1 MSMSIASSLTIA
13 LRALSRNKLQ
23 TALTTVGMTIGV
35 ATVLTMIA
43 LGTGAEAAIEQQVRA
58 AGMNLI
64 VVTAGNYK
72 AKTEDDGGG
81 VVDHQARMDALGSA
95 ESLALLRS
103 AESLALLRSGES
115 LALRRAG
122 ESLAVRRSGTAR
134 DLRSGTPRD
143 LRSETARERS
153 ETKHRTWMEREP
165 VVVEREPVAMER
177 EPVAMEREPRVME
190 HDSVVVERE
199 PFRRASEDRPA
210 PRLALAM
217 FHPEDD
223 PMEKHDHPTARQRLG
238 DTEAG
243 LGAAA
248 TLTPADAD
256 AIRALRGVQYVSEG
270 IHENVHATAGDR
282 RWFTRLH
289 GGDVELPSI
298 RRSWTFTSGRFFSAR
313 EQSRLAPVVVL
324 GAFVAQKLFGD
335 ANPVGRQILLWKQPF
350 EVVGVVSSGSW
361 MVAPAAGDDQF
372 DAVYVPFTTIHRLLN
387 LSKLNDITITAAS
400 TGEVTRVSKDVTE
413 LLRARHRIGIK
424 DPDDFTVATQA
435 RQSLAKGGLRPDVA
449 RAVVGNVGGLE
460 KVTLE
465 QLGRT
470 LDRATKTMTALLG
483 SIAAVSLLVG
493 GIGIMNIM
501 LLSVTE
507 RTREIG
513 IRRAVGA
520 RAGDVLRQFL
530 AEAIA
535 LSVIGGLAGIALGA
549 VTSGAIAQMLKWSAS
564 VSPASVALSFAVA
577 AAVGVFFGYYP
588 ARQASRLDPI
598 ESLRYE

>member
-1 MSMSIASSLTIA
+1 MTLGSSLSIA

-64 VVTAGNYK
+64 IVTAGNYK
-72 AKTEDDGGG
+72 TKTEDDGGG
-81 VVDHQARMDALGSA
+81 VVDHQARSDVGADPGV
-95 ESLALLRS
+95 RPG
-103 AESLALLRSGES
+103 RH
-115 LALRRAG
+115 AG
-122 ESLAVRRSGTAR
+122 RPLQS
-134 DLRSGTPRD
+134 D
-143 LRSETARERS
+143 
-153 ETKHRTWMEREP
+153 
-165 VVVEREPVAMER
+165 VVFA
-177 EPVAMEREPRVME
+177 A
-190 HDSVVVERE
+190 
-199 PFRRASEDRPA
+199 
-210 PRLALAM
+210 

-238 DTEAG
+238 DLEAG
-243 LGAAA
+243 LGTAA

-256 AIRALRGVQYVSEG
+256 AIRRIPGVQFVSEG
-270 IHENVHATAGDR
+270 IHENVHATADER

-298 RRSWTFTSGRFFSAR
+298 RRSWTFTAGRFFTAR
-313 EQSRLAPVVVL
+313 EQARLAPVVVL
-324 GAFVAQKLFGD
+324 GAFAAQKLFGD
-335 ANPVGRQILLWKQPF
+335 ANPLGRQVLLWKQPF
-350 EVVGVVSSGSW
+350 QVVGVVGSGSW
-361 MVAPAAGDDQF
+361 MVTPAAGDDQF

-400 TGEVTRVSKDVTE
+400 TGEVTRVSRDVTS
-413 LLRARHRIGIK
+413 LLRTRHGIGMK

-435 RQSLAKGGLRPDVA
+435 RQSLARGGLRPDIA
-449 RAVVGNVGGLE
+449 RAVVGNVSGLE

-483 SIAAVSLLVG
+483 SIAAVSLIVG

-530 AEAIA
+530 AEAVA
-535 LSVIGGLAGIALGA
+535 LSVIGGVAGIALGA
-549 VTSGAIAQMLKWSAS
+549 AASGAIAQTLQWSTTI
-564 VSPASVALSFAVA
+564 SPASIAVSFAVA

-598 ESLRYE
+598 DSLRYE

>member
-1 MSMSIASSLTIA
+1 MTVGSSVSIV

-23 TALTTVGMTIGV
+23 TALTTIGMTIGV

-64 VVTAGNYK
+64 IVTAGNYK
-72 AKTEDDGGG
+72 TKTEDDGGG
-81 VVDHQARMDALGSA
+81 VVDHQARSDVGA
-95 ESLALLRS
+95 
-103 AESLALLRSGES
+103 
-115 LALRRAG
+115 
-122 ESLAVRRSGTAR
+122 
-134 DLRSGTPRD
+134 D
-143 LRSETARERS
+143 
-153 ETKHRTWMEREP
+153 
-165 VVVEREPVAMER
+165 
-177 EPVAMEREPRVME
+177 PRVRPGR
-190 HDSVVVERE
+190 HTGRPLQGDVV
-199 PFRRASEDRPA
+199 FAA
-210 PRLALAM
+210 

-256 AIRALRGVQYVSEG
+256 AIRGIPGVQFVSEG
-270 IHENVHATAGDR
+270 IHENVHATVGAK

-298 RRSWTFTSGRFFSAR
+298 RRSWMFTAGRFFTAR
-313 EQSRLAPVVVL
+313 EQSRRAPVVVL
-324 GAFVAQKLFGD
+324 GSFAAEKLFGETN
-335 ANPVGRQILLWKQPF
+335 AVGQQVILWKQPF
-350 EVVGVVSSGSW
+350 QVVGVVSSGNW
-361 MVAPAAGDDQF
+361 LMTPAAGDDQF
-372 DAVYVPFTTIHRLLN
+372 DAVYVPFTTIHALLN

-400 TGEVTRVSKDVTE
+400 TGEVTRVSKDVTA
-413 LLRARHRIGIK
+413 LLRARHRIGLK

-435 RQSLAKGGLRPDVA
+435 RQSLARGGLRPDVA

-483 SIAAVSLLVG
+483 SIAAVSLIVG

-520 RAGDVLRQFL
+520 RSGDVLRQFL

-535 LSVIGGLAGIALGA
+535 LSVIGGLAGIAVGA
-549 VTSGAIAQMLKWSAS
+549 AASGAIAQTMKWSTTIS
-564 VSPASVALSFAVA
+564 PVSIAVSFAVA

-598 ESLRYE
+598 DSLRYE